1 MLLKVAK
8 RGTSAGWLARGVGGA
23 RAGICGCGC
32 LAGGH
37 AMDLQ
42 VANAR
47 FRVTASSKCATQAD
61 VRCWRG
67 DGRPTLARNRTVFLT
82 KSRRMKKP
90 ISVEASRLPEIARLV
105 DAGVTWRQPCPTST
119 RGAGISRA
127 WARRR
132 LASAETVRRVL
143 LLVSVRIP
151 RLQKPQEW
159 GVAATK
165 LSHSPGPSS
174 KGPTRTA
181 TEL

>member
-67 DGRPTLARNRTVFLT
+67 DGRPTLAQQDCFSS

-132 LASAETVRRVL
+132 LASAETVRRAH

-165 LSHSPGPSS
+165 HSPSPWPSS